1 MLVSPV
7 DEPLINLIAEA
18 ERVVL
23 DAEICDHLQLVSG
36 EDLRSEDGNECNT
49 TSAPPPYV
57 TQRLERRLRP
67 YTHLSNRVVGGVDDY
82 GLCLRVEFTG
92 ELIWV
97 QNPVGAGVGT
107 FSRLLKVLR
116 GFLISSGFT
125 VISTAFVLNLLC
137 VVVLTLAWPP
147 PCVPSAHSNQ
157 RKVL

>member
-18 ERVVL
+18 ERVVF

-36 EDLRSEDGNECNT
+36 ENLQNEDGNDCNT
-49 TSAPPPYV
+49 TSAVPPPTHV
-57 TQRLERRLRP
+57 QQRLERRLRL

-97 QNPVGAGVGT
+97 QNPVSTGVGT
-107 FSRLLKVLR
+107 FSRLLKVL
-116 GFLISSGFT
+116 
-125 VISTAFVLNLLC
+125 
-137 VVVLTLAWPP
+137 
-147 PCVPSAHSNQ
+147 
-157 RKVL
+157 